1 MIESKLFD
9 PFLGMEKQHL
19 IQEVGEAHIPKSTSR
34 LKIEAKRCRHLV
46 DRMEVETASLVGSDD
61 SMRHRMESDK
71 LLILSLSSCFASLAI
86 RDVEIKDKLL
96 LRDLS
101 KQYGES
107 PKPKNQR
114 RERRPETTATEVA
127 GRREQRE
134 PREDFPLY

>member
-1 MIESKLFD
+1 
-9 PFLGMEKQHL
+9 
-19 IQEVGEAHIPKSTSR
+19 
-34 LKIEAKRCRHLV
+34 
-46 DRMEVETASLVGSDD
+46 MEVETASLVGSDD

-114 RERRPETTATEVA
+114 AGAFTAS
-127 GRREQRE
+127 GRMHINRQA
-134 PREDFPLY
+134 